1 MSMVAKILI
10 VLNLI
15 LAVVVM
21 GAAGA
26 YLQSAENWKS
36 QYETK
41 TSKLTQEIAEL
52 NDRASKQSA
61 ALDEANRGKSTAV
74 QAQATAESEARTLR
88 ENNNLLQKKMDDYN
102 ATLTSMDAKMRDLA
116 TNLDSARQSNEKLAA
131 EKKQAEDEKRAAL
144 EAKNAA
150 ETEQKRL
157 ENTVADLTG
166 QLDGSKMSNTE
177 LKDKLE
183 ASNTELSAYK
193 EKFGGIGF
201 VSAPV
206 KGMVVAANAELDI
219 YLISVGTN
227 SGVKVADELTV
238 YRGDQFIAQVVVDKV
253 YADKA
258 SVYVK
263 KINNKPLKKGDI
275 KQGDSV
281 ATVY

>member
-15 LAVVVM
+15 LAVAVM

-26 YLQSAENWKS
+26 YLQSAENWKQMHEKDTS
-36 QYETK
+36 ALKSDITAK
-41 TSKLTQEIAEL
+41 TEL
-52 NDRASKQSA
+52 ISKQQGVI
-61 ALDEANRGKSTAV
+61 DEANRKTTA
-74 QAQATAESEARTLR
+74 AETARSAAEATSRTLS
-88 ENNNLLQKKMDDYN
+88 ENNTILQKKMDDYN
-102 ATLTSMDAKMRDLA
+102 ATLTGLEAKLRDLSQ
-116 TNLDSARQSNEKLAA
+116 NLDSARQSNEKLTT
-131 EKKQAEDEKRAAL
+131 EKKQADDERRGAL

-157 ENTVADLTG
+157 EAQVADLTA
-166 QLDGSKMSNTE
+166 QLDGSNVSKND

-183 ASNTELSAYK
+183 AANTALNMYK
-193 EKFGGIGF
+193 SKFGTMSL
-201 VSAPV
+201 VSTPV
-206 KGMVVAANAELDI
+206 KGMVLAANAEMDI
-219 YLISVGTN
+219 YLISVGEQ

-238 YRGDQFIAQVVVDKV
+238 FRGDQFIAQVVVDKV

-263 KINNKPLKKGDI
+263 KMNNKPLKKGEI
-275 KQGDSV
+275 RQGDSV